1 MTMPALRRICLVGVR
16 GVGKSTLIRRV
27 VSELPHVDY
36 IVGSA
41 VLRGLAGSDFP
52 RFDHLE
58 PQAKQRY
65 RERAIEW
72 MEDRQASTSKHILC
86 DGHTSLLDE
95 STGTIGPVFTERDC
109 RFFRELILLEA
120 PIEAV
125 LEHRRADTT
134 KRRSL
139 DPQVIAAEIRGE
151 RETSR
156 SVAETWGM
164 AYHTLPASTAPE
176 APERLKDILAP

>member
-1 MTMPALRRICLVGVR
+1 M
-16 GVGKSTLIRRV
+16 GKTTLIRRV
-27 VSELPHVDY
+27 VHELPHVDY

-41 VLRGLAGSDFP
+41 VLRELAGPDFQ

-58 PQAKQRY
+58 PQVKQRY

-72 MEDRQASTSKHILC
+72 MEDRQARASKHILC

-120 PIEAV
+120 PNETV

-134 KRRSL
+134 KLRSL
-139 DPQVIAAEIRGE
+139 DPKIIAAEIQGE

-156 SVAETWGM
+156 RVAESWGM
-164 AYHTLPASTAPE
+164 VYHTLPASTAPE
-176 APERLKDILAP
+176 VADRLRDILTP